1 MDHHNQ
7 LYVKEEQGNSVAPAN
22 RDMFGNW
29 RPFFTNVSARTDLVQ
44 DLANGKLIDQ
54 DVLFHNAGECEL
66 SEHADYYEIGKLV
79 KSWTEI
85 NGMVA
90 EDNHIFDTSGTFRTA
105 KRFLPK
111 LDNVKIISYPW
122 LWFLD
127 QIITHAGVNPL
138 LQRLSHQ
145 RLSIFKDIRDAERPT
160 RLFTSMMR
168 RTAPHR
174 VMMWDLLNH
183 AGLVGS
189 QPYGPDSVCTNVVV
203 EGYQL
208 DLPYGKPVWSKDQH
222 IFPEWYFDCAIDVVC
237 ETITH
242 HLFYTEKTWKPL
254 MSMRI
259 PLYLSGKAHYQ
270 KLTEAGFRFP
280 DWLQHESFDYLE
292 TDYLRCKRIVEIL
305 LELKSQDW
313 QKLFD
318 ESWDIRVHNQENCLK
333 ILIDGSV
340 PPPPPEVATGEYTN
354 VYETAKKTAEL
365 CWNHLSH

>member
-1 MDHHNQ
+1 MI
-7 LYVKEEQGNSVAPAN
+7 VPAN
-22 RDMFGNW
+22 RDLFGQT
-29 RPFFTNVSARTDLVQ
+29 RQSFGRGHAALTNVSSRK
-44 DLANGKLIDQ
+44 DLAQNLDDGKLIDE
-54 DVLFHNAGECEL
+54 DVMFHNFGECEL
-66 SEHADYYEIGKLV
+66 DPTTDYYELGKLV

-90 EDNHIFDTSGTFRTA
+90 EDNHIFDNSGTFRTSQ
-105 KRFLPK
+105 RFLPK

-122 LWFLD
+122 AWFLD
-127 QIITHAGVNPL
+127 QIVTHAGVNPL
-138 LQRLSHQ
+138 VQRVPRQRLSVFQ
-145 RLSIFKDIRDAERPT
+145 DVRNAEKPT

-203 EGYQL
+203 EGYQI
-208 DLPYGKPVWSKDQH
+208 DLPYGQPVWGKDQH

-237 ETITH
+237 ETITN

-340 PPPPPEVATGEYTN
+340 PPPPPEVATPEYMN